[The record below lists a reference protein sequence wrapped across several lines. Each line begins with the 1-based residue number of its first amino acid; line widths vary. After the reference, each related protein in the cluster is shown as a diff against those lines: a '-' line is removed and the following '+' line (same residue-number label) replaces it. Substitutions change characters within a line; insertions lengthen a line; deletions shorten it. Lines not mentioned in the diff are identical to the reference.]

1 MEKQLISVLI
11 PVYKVEKYIDR
22 CLKSVINQTYQNLEI
37 LLVWQPSNDNTFEI
51 IKKWE
56 KIDSRIRIVE
66 QIKPD
71 LSTARNT
78 LLKEAKSNIITFLD
92 SDDMINNRFIEIL
105 FKELENNDADVVT
118 SDIFAFKNENQI
130 KKIQYNK
137 IYKKQIYNNESYL
150 YTSFSGRFGS
160 SSGVSQAKLYRKKL
174 FEDILFPNNRLSEDN
189 ATIYKVI
196 WNARKIIT
204 VDLPLYYYQS
214 NRSDSIMHNDNL
226 KGKLIEAAIINR
238 LEQYDFFSKKN
249 KILTGITSYNILTER
264 MRLLG
269 SHSNELIN
277 NQLNLKLE
285 NNKFLYLKNALFSK
299 NNLKIKLLS
308 ILCTFNTQLMYEI
321 WIKRKTIKYNSEW
334 RKK

>member
-22 CLKSVINQTYQNLEI
+22 CLKSVLSQSYRNLEI
-37 LLVWQPSNDNTFEI
+37 LLVWQPSNDNTYEI

-56 KIDSRIRIVE
+56 KIDPRIRIIE
-66 QIKPD
+66 QNKPD

-78 LLKEAKSNIITFLD
+78 LLKESKSNIITFLD

-105 FKELENNDADVVT
+105 LKELENNDADVVT

-130 KKIQYNK
+130 KIEYNK
-137 IYKKQIYNNESYL
+137 TYKKEIYDNESYL
-150 YTSFSGRFGS
+150 YKSFSGGFGS

-189 ATIYKVI
+189 ATIYRVL
-196 WNARKIIT
+196 WNAKKIIT

-214 NRSDSIMHNDNL
+214 NRSDSIMHDDNL
-226 KGKLIEAAIINR
+226 KGKLIEGAIINR

-269 SHSNELIN
+269 SRSDKLIN
-277 NQLNLKLE
+277 NQLKLKLE
-285 NNKFLYLKNALFSK
+285 NNKFFYLKNTLFSK

-308 ILCTFNTQLMYEI
+308 ILCTFNTKLMYKI
-321 WIKRKTIKYNSEW
+321 WVKRKNIKHNIEW